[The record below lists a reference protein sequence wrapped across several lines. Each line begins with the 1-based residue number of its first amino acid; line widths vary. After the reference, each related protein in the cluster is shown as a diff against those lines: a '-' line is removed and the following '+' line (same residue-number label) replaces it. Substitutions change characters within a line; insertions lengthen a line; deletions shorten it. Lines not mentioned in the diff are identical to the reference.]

1 MREVVLDTE
10 TTGFDAKADDRI
22 VEIGCV
28 ELLNHIPTGET
39 YHVYINPERDMPQAA
54 FEVHGLSTEF
64 LSDKPLFAD
73 VATSFIEF
81 IQDSLLVIHNAPFDV
96 GFLNAELARVN
107 KPLIKNERVLDT
119 LALARRKHPG
129 AQNSLDALCRRYK
142 IDNSAREK
150 HGALLDSEILA
161 LVYSELIGGKQTF
174 LELGSSPKTSSKS
187 KVSYKQATP
196 RPVPLK
202 SRLSSDELENHRSFV
217 ETLSSDPIW
226 KKYLNAD

>member
-1 MREVVLDTE
+1 MREIVLDTE
-10 TTGFDAKADDRI
+10 TTGFNATGGDRI

-28 ELLNHIPTGET
+28 ELYNHIATGET

-64 LSDKPLFAD
+64 LSDKPLFIDLAD
-73 VATSFIEF
+73 SFLEF

-96 GFLNAELARVN
+96 GFLNAELERVN
-107 KPLIKNERVLDT
+107 KQIIKNDRVFDT

-161 LVYSELIGGKQTF
+161 LVYSELIGGHQAN
-174 LELGSSPKTSSKS
+174 LELDNVSSKRS
-187 KVSYKQATP
+187 QGKSSVQVKALP
-196 RPVPLK
+196 RKSPLK
-202 SRLSSDELENHRSFV
+202 SRLTKQEQEAHQEFV
-217 ETLSSDPIW
+217 DTLGDDSLW
-226 KKYLNAD
+226 KKIAN